1 MYLSKIGY
9 NVKHCRSIIFL
20 PKYKN
25 KKSQKIMFWQCG
37 VMPCAT
43 SAQSQTEIFDLLLTV
58 GFLEEREIFALF
70 FLLLKYSAIKFSSAF
85 VRGD

>member
-1 MYLSKIGY
+1 
-9 NVKHCRSIIFL
+9 
-20 PKYKN
+20 
-25 KKSQKIMFWQCG
+25 MFWQCG
-37 VMPCAT
+37 VMSCAT
-43 SAQSQTEIFDLLLTV
+43 SVQSQTEIFDLLLTV